1 MNKKDFTRRSFL
13 RVSSAA
19 GLLAATGPLGIAQPA
34 SAGDKEQ
41 GAFAA
46 VKPDD
51 DSAMWPIPSCAW
63 SRPLG
68 SLPKIELRPEKD
80 KDSGDLIGLNTLTR
94 TKKGIPL
101 GGIGAGNFMY
111 NLCGSFGPWQMK
123 VGRYE
128 ERFLSQ
134 AAFHVR
140 EELAGGEVK
149 ARTLATEDVLPA
161 WPRLKPSEGQYHAL
175 FPKGWCSYTSFSS
188 DISMQFF
195 SPIIKDNYRETW
207 YPAALF
213 LFKIHNPATARAK
226 LSLMF
231 TFPNAPYNGPQNTP
245 MGSDP
250 DSTKNARRRSGL
262 SNRVMKNSKS
272 GVTAILMEAHDPENP
287 HETEGTEWCIAT
299 SHASTYVPVWDG
311 DSDGTDIWKDFA
323 ANGMLA
329 NQDLVQSCQTPA
341 GALCVTVELAPGASA
356 TVPFALGWYFPQL
369 EFDSGTRW
377 WRRFTEWF
385 PAAPEQARLSP
396 YSKTIGDG
404 RQK

>member
-1 MNKKDFTRRSFL
+1 
-13 RVSSAA
+13 
-19 GLLAATGPLGIAQPA
+19 
-34 SAGDKEQ
+34 
-41 GAFAA
+41 
-46 VKPDD
+46 
-51 DSAMWPIPSCAW
+51 MWPIPSCAW

-161 WPRLKPSEGQYHAL
+161 WRRLKPSEGQYHAL

-195 SPIIKDNYRETW
+195 SPIIKDNYRETS

-341 GALCVTVELAPGASA
+341 GALCHGGTRPRRQRNGAVCTGLVFSAVGVRFWHAVVEAVYRV
-356 TVPFALGWYFPQL
+356 VPRC
-369 EFDSGTRW
+369 SGTGQTFPIFQND
-377 WRRFTEWF
+377 RRRPTEMM
-385 PAAPEQARLSP
+385 PRVPVLEQAHSGQRVSSSCPFRTPHPSRRAFLQA
-396 YSKTIGDG
+396 TTCL
-404 RQK
+404 